1 MTAPQSQAGGKLGQE
16 AIQARVAAALSVCIE
31 QLAQHL
37 RRGKCGE
44 LWQLLLAE
52 VDSRLEDLVA
62 AQQRQQQLTA
72 VAGADQPGEAAAPA
86 TGGKRGKKGSKVA
99 SKAAAAEAAVG
110 AEAGPAAEAAAEEV
124 AAAAASAAR
133 GLALLAQLVEHGRG
147 CRVEAYE
154 PLFKLA
160 ARLVKPEFLGGSSVG
175 SGQQAVAAADDEQP
189 GVAPL
194 PYGASAVPADFQRP
208 SLSAQVG
215 CSRDVEVVGDALGLR
230 HSALHAVLPRM
241 QHRPPGMCLKQLA
254 AHRPLHRLRAL
265 SPPPAPARC
274 FACCWPWPC
283 LTPRWR
289 GPQRAPQPWPR
300 RPRPG
305 PRPLCGRRQP
315 SCCPSCDA

>member
-1 MTAPQSQAGGKLGQE
+1 MIDLQTQAGGRLGQE

-52 VDSRLEDLVA
+52 VGSRLEDLVA
-62 AQQRQQQLTA
+62 AQQRQQQLA
-72 VAGADQPGEAAAPA
+72 AGAGAEQAGEAAAPTA
-86 TGGKRGKKGSKVA
+86 GGKKGKKGSKGA

-110 AEAGPAAEAAAEEV
+110 AEAGAAAEAAAEEV

-160 ARLVKPEFLGGSSVG
+160 ARLVKPEFLGGSSAG
-175 SGQQAVAAADDEQP
+175 SGQQDVAAADGEQP

-215 CSRDVEVVGDALGLR
+215 CSREVEALGDTLGLR
-230 HSALHAVLPRM
+230 RFALHTALPGM
-241 QHRPPGMCLKQLA
+241 HHSSAMCLKQLA
-254 AHRPLHRLRAL
+254 AHRLLHRLSAV

-315 SCCPSCDA
+315 SCCPSCAA